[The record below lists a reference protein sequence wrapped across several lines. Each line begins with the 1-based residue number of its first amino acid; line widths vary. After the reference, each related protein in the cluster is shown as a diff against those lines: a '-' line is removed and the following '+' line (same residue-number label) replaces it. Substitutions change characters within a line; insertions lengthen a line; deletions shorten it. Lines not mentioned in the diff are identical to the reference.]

1 MTVTAFM
8 ATGASGTLTASDIND
23 RVYCFM
29 NYLNDGPE
37 HQQEPEGLSRFPVE
51 PFKPRALVQGDDID
65 VLDFEDASPTAKA
78 ASQER
83 LFVVNTTDAEQVVLH
98 SEQQDDSRALKHGR
112 ESVRERGCP
121 EV

>member
-51 PFKPRALVQGDDID
+51 PFKPRELVQGDDID
-65 VLDFEDASPTAKA
+65 VLDFDDASPTTKA
-78 ASQER
+78 ASQAR
-83 LFVVNTTDAEQVVLH
+83 
-98 SEQQDDSRALKHGR
+98 SEESRAGQ
-112 ESVRERGCP
+112 ERGGTGRSRWTP
-121 EV
+121 SH